1 MTCPDCESLPEP
13 CVLCVEEEAFEA
25 ERWELRA
32 REEAV
37 LAEWE
42 AEG

>member
-13 CVLCVEEEAFEA
+13 CALCQEEAAHEE
-25 ERWELRA
+25 ERWELLVL
-32 REEAV
+32 EEAM